1 MIAAKCAHCGQDAVL
16 KTGCEVYP
24 HRRDLY
30 ELFFWVCIPC
40 NARVGCHKKGNV
52 CDGVKSDG
60 TLPLGTAANQELRNA
75 RMAIHN
81 EVDRIWQRQK
91 QRGKA
96 RKIVY
101 TVLTNYGRIHG
112 FIGANDTYHTGSLS
126 LQQCA
131 MLNTH
136 WSSMKKVIE
145 ERIQL
150 ELESTSN
157 RSR

>member
-1 MIAAKCAHCGQDAVL
+1 MTTAICAHCGQECVL
-16 KTGCEVYP
+16 VTGCEVYP

-30 ELFFWVCIPC
+30 ELFFWECKPC
-40 NARVGCHKKGNV
+40 KARVGCHKAGNV

-60 TLPLGTAANQELRNA
+60 TLPLGTAANAELRNA

-81 EVDRIWQRQK
+81 EVDPMWQHSK

-101 TVLTNYGRIHG
+101 AVLTNYGRLHG
-112 FIGANDTYHTGSLS
+112 FVGANDCYHTGSLS

-131 MLNTH
+131 TL
-136 WSSMKKVIE
+136 SSQWPSMRKVIS

-150 ELESTSN
+150 ELESTYQHSK
-157 RSR
+157 